1 MSMTQTEL
9 VALQSALE
17 AVLSWPPAVR
27 DEVARWLAPGPSK
40 PNGVDPHPPPRT
52 APIAR
57 PRPAKARHSANGQ
70 TTERKLLAAL
80 RERPDQ
86 TAGALA
92 RSVGGAHTTI
102 GRQLKSMAERGT
114 IEKDADGLWRLAGE
128 ESRPTLPSPAAS

>member
-1 MSMTQTEL
+1 MNREEL
-9 VALQSALE
+9 SALRD
-17 AVLSWPPAVR
+17 AIDVVLAWPDSVR
-27 DEVARWLAPGPSK
+27 TQIIAWLSPETAK

-52 APIAR
+52 APTS
-57 PRPAKARHSANGQ
+57 RPAKARHSVNGQ

-128 ESRPTLPSPAAS
+128 ESRPTSPSPAAS